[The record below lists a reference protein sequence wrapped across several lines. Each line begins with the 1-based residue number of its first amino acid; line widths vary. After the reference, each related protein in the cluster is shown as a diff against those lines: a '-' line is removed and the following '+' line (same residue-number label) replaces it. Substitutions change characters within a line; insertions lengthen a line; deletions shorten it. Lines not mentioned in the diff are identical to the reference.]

1 MSDWNTHLYC
11 ATKVNEEL
19 KFTGKNLDLFL
30 YGNLFPDI
38 NMGWIITPKVK
49 LRQRDT
55 HFDEMGQ
62 GYFWAPLRFYDKYK
76 DQIKAGNPLF
86 LGYLFHIWLDVKFM
100 TDFVSRMPM
109 SEMINKREIARER
122 KWKDA
127 RLYIKDKHFNL
138 STDHLDDIA
147 NAAKEIENVSVT
159 IEDLKLVADYV
170 ENHVDDAIEDT
181 YVVYSE
187 SVFDKFYEEVC
198 GDFIGWVKGEI
209 Q

>member
-19 KFTGKNLDLFL
+19 GFKGKDLDLFL
-30 YGNLFPDI
+30 YGNIFPDI

-62 GYFWAPLRFYDKYK
+62 GYFWAPLRFCDKYK
-76 DQIKAGNPLF
+76 DEIKKGNPLV

-109 SEMINKREIARER
+109 SEMINKREIAREC

-127 RLYIKDKHFNL
+127 RIYIKDKHFKL
-138 STDHLDDIA
+138 STEHLEDIVEE
-147 NAAKEIENVSVT
+147 AKKIDNVSVT
-159 IEDLKLVADYV
+159 LEDLRLAAEYV
-170 ENHVDDAIEDT
+170 ETHVDDTTGYT
-181 YVVYSE
+181 YAVYSE
-187 SVFDKFYEEVC
+187 DVFDKFYDDVC
-198 GDFIGWVKGEI
+198 SDFLGWVKGEI